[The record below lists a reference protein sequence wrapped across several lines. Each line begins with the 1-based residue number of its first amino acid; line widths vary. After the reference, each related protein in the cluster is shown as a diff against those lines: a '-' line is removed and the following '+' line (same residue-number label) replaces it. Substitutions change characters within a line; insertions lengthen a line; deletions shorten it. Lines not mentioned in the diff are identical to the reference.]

1 MSKRRVLVTGAMG
14 VIGKQLCDFI
24 EKNYPNTI
32 VHRNDLMTIDH
43 PFYIK
48 GDIRS
53 YTEME
58 YVFRIAE
65 PDIVF
70 HLAAEVGRYNSELYH
85 GKCVENNVLGALNVA
100 MQCVEWDSK
109 LVYTSTSEIYGENK
123 GTLGSKE
130 TDVPDPINFYGLTK
144 YQSEQVFNYYRK
156 QYGLDVMIY
165 RLFNAFGPGEYPN
178 FYRSMVTNSIY
189 DVLHGNTVYVHDK
202 CARAWAYFDDIVRGL
217 AIPMEDFRNDT
228 YNLGT
233 GHHELYSIRNLV
245 TTICE
250 IAHVNPKKIIKIVE
264 SGPFDVRLK
273 FPNTHKMYNDFGFTC
288 KWSTYEGLAK
298 TIDWHKE
305 LYKSGWTKE
314 KILH

>member
-1 MSKRRVLVTGAMG
+1 MG
-14 VIGKQLCDFI
+14 VIGKQLCSFL
-24 EKNYPNTI
+24 EHKYPDSL

-43 PFYIK
+43 PLYIK
-48 GDIRS
+48 GDIRN

-58 YVFRIAE
+58 YVFRVAE

-85 GKCVENNVLGALNVA
+85 GKCVDNNVLGALNVA
-100 MQCVEWDSK
+100 MQCLDYGSK

-130 TDVPDPINFYGLTK
+130 TDTPDPINFYGLTK

-189 DVLHGNTVYVHDK
+189 DVLHLNKIYVHRG

-217 AIPMEDFRNDT
+217 AIPMYDFRNDT

-233 GHHELYSIRNLV
+233 GFKELWSILRLV
-245 TTICE
+245 KTICE
-250 IAHVNPKKIIKIVE
+250 IAKVNPKHIIKKVDR
-264 SGPFDVRLK
+264 GPFDVRLK
-273 FPNTHKMYNDFGFTC
+273 FPNTQKMYSDFNFEC
-288 KWSTYEGLAK
+288 DWNTYDGLVE
-298 TIDWHKE
+298 TVNWHRE
-305 LYKSGWTKE
+305 LYNSGWTKE
-314 KILH
+314 KILK